1 MGMDREPTMYMFLPG
16 KFCIHFHQWL
26 FQLQDLLQ
34 IEWHRLTL
42 PCQTRGQ
49 LAFYKQKKISWHSP
63 NKTKRSAGILQTKKD
78 QLAFYTLSKETNTT
92 VLNG

>member
-1 MGMDREPTMYMFLPG
+1 MGMDREPTMFMFLPG

-49 LAFYKQKKISWHSP
+49 LAFYKQKK
-63 NKTKRSAGILQTKKD
+63 RLAGIPQTKQKD
-78 QLAFYTLSKETNTT
+78 QLAFYKQKKISWRSTHYQKKPTQLF
-92 VLNG
+92 